1 MSSNP
6 VIVAKGLGKA
16 YRLYEKP
23 QDRLKHTMLWRF
35 NRHYGR
41 EFWALR
47 DVSFKLHPGEML
59 GIVGRNGSGKSTLL
73 QMLAGI
79 LQPTQGSVTVN
90 GRLAALLELGSG
102 FNPEFTGRENIY
114 LNASILGISPSEIE
128 LKIDDIIA
136 FAEIG
141 DFIDQPVKLYSSG
154 MFVRLAFAV
163 TTGLDADILLIDEA
177 LAVGD
182 VFFKQ
187 KCYQRLQDLLE
198 QGVAVILVTHNTG
211 DVAQFCQNALL
222 LSHGYEVFQGTSS
235 ETLKHYMLLEQ
246 QERSGKESSTYKIEE
261 EQSEQTQNTDQLSDD
276 WIWPNNKA
284 FFSLANTAQVNN
296 GAAQAIRIAITDAE
310 GNPKSIFEQGEQAH
324 FFYEFEALESF
335 PYPSGGLMIKNARGV
350 SVHGKNSFEYLD
362 TVVPS
367 SAENGS
373 LVRFHQTISLDIE
386 NGEYTFEIGLTSLDP
401 ETYDNRSVLSP
412 QELRDGLERL
422 SHVPECGMFRVIQRK
437 VGKPTLLMH
446 RGLCNLPG
454 DCQTHTI
461 SRKEK

>member
-6 VIVAKGLGKA
+6 VIVAKNLSKA

-47 DVSFKLHPGEML
+47 DVSFNLHPGEML

-73 QMLAGI
+73 QILAGI
-79 LQPTQGSVTVN
+79 LEPTQGSVTVN

-141 DFIDQPVKLYSSG
+141 NFIDQPVKLYSSG

-222 LSHGYEVFQGTSS
+222 LSHGNEVFQGASS
-235 ETLKHYMLLEQ
+235 ETLKRYMLLEQ
-246 QERSGKESSTYKIEE
+246 QERSGKERPTQNMDEE
-261 EQSEQTQNTDQLSDD
+261 VSEQIQDAIQSPDD
-276 WIWPNNKA
+276 WVWPNAEA
-284 FFSLANTAQVNN
+284 FLSLENTAQVNN

-310 GNPKSIFEQGEQAH
+310 GNPKSVFEQGEQAH

-335 PYPSGGLMIKNARGV
+335 SYPSGGLMIKNVRGV
-350 SVHGKNSFEYLD
+350 SVHGKNSFEY
-362 TVVPS
+362 PNAIIPRKMS
-367 SAENGS
+367 SGS
-373 LVRFHQTISLDIE
+373 LVRFHQRISLEIE
-386 NGEYTFEIGLTSLDP
+386 PGEYTFDIGLTSLTP
-401 ETYDNRSVLSP
+401 ATYDNRSVLPP
-412 QELRDGLERL
+412 QEFRDGLKRL
-422 SHVPECGMFRVIQRK
+422 SNIPECGMFRVIQRK
-437 VGKPTLLMH
+437 VGNPTLLMH

-454 DCQTHTI
+454 DCQTQII
-461 SRKEK
+461 SRKVK